1 MNTFDPKKRMLIR
14 RRMAVTAFICV
25 ISTLFTVLWMS
36 YFGSDTVGDNLQ
48 KASGIF
54 IIIIPCLVGIVMQYA
69 FDAQRNDKKDNL
81 AED

>member
-36 YFGSDTVGDNLQ
+36 FFGSETVGDNLQ

-69 FDAQRNDKKDNL
+69 FDAQRNDVSDKHT
-81 AED
+81 E